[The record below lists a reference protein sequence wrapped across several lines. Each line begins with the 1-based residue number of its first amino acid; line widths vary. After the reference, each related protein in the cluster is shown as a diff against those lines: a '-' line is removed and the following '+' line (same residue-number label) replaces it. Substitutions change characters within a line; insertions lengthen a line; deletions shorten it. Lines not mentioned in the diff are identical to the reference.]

1 MAGIQG
7 PTLYSSQPI
16 RRRQE
21 VGSRMNQ
28 ETQQAEE
35 QQSDSYQAARGLV
48 AEMLDRIQIGLCEHY
63 WVVLGVNAPFKP
75 AMPFASAQTNVL
87 VRCTRCQLPQALTLV
102 GHWQEEQLIGKALDG
117 NTTTDPA

>member
-1 MAGIQG
+1 
-7 PTLYSSQPI
+7 
-16 RRRQE
+16 
-21 VGSRMNQ
+21 MNQ

-35 QQSDSYQAARGLV
+35 QQSDSYQAARGLI
-48 AEMLDRIQIGLCEHY
+48 AEMFNQFRGIECPHH
-63 WVVLGVNAPFKP
+63 WSVLGVGMPFKP

-102 GHWQEEQLIGKALDG
+102 GSWTEEQLIGKALNG